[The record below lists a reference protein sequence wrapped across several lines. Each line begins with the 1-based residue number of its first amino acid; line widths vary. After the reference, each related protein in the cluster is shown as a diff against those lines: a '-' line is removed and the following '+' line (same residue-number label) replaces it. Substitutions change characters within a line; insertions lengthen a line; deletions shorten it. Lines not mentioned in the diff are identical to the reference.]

1 MITISTTTVGTPA
14 ASPTVRLSDETV
26 GGGEVGGGGDEA
38 GGRGAGGGDAE
49 EGGGD
54 AEEGGGDA
62 EEGGGSAGK
71 RKQERIEDWWQ
82 IGTTA
87 IWLTTL
93 V

>member
-26 GGGEVGGGGDEA
+26 GGDEA

-71 RKQERIEDWWQ
+71 RKQERIEDW
-82 IGTTA
+82 
-87 IWLTTL
+87 
-93 V
+93 